1 MQVEDPVADPAEDSA
16 SRRPGACL
24 DDEADGQASNQA
36 SDRADELIGEVI
48 GDLEILSVFAEP
60 SAPLESPEQI
70 YARVF
75 RLLRPRTALPVI
87 RVRFRPYANAN
98 AQVKLDRGTL
108 LVSLADTLEGA
119 PAPVMEALAEIL
131 LSKLF
136 RRPVPV
142 ESNARYRRYLN
153 RKDIRRSLD
162 LVRQI
167 RGRKRVEGPQG
178 VRFHLDEMFAE
189 LNFRYFHGL
198 MARPILGW
206 SPYASRTILGHYDP
220 SHNAIVLS
228 RTLDRPD
235 TPRLAVEY
243 VLFHE
248 MLHLRYPAEHNGA
261 RRCVHTRTF
270 KDAEKQFEQLAE
282 AKRMLHAL

>member
-1 MQVEDPVADPAEDSA
+1 MQVEDLVDQP
-16 SRRPGACL
+16 
-24 DDEADGQASNQA
+24 ADG
-36 SDRADELIGEVI
+36 RVE
-48 GDLEILSVFAEP
+48 
-60 SAPLESPEQI
+60 APFPESPEQI

-75 RLLRPRTALPVI
+75 RTLRPRTALPAI
-87 RVRFRPYANAN
+87 HVRFRPYANAN
-98 AQVKLDRGTL
+98 AKVTLAGGGL
-108 LVSLADTLEGA
+108 LVSLADTLESL

-136 RRPVPV
+136 RRPIPA

-153 RKDIRRSLD
+153 RKDVSRSLD
-162 LVRQI
+162 VVRQI
-167 RGRKRVEGPQG
+167 RGRKQVEGPQG
-178 VRFHLDEMFAE
+178 VLFHLDEMFAE

-206 SPYASRTILGHYDP
+206 SPHASRNLLGHYDP

-228 RTLDRPD
+228 RILDRPD

-248 MLHLRYPAEHNGA
+248 MLHLRHPAEHTGT
-261 RRCVHTRTF
+261 RRRVHTRTF
-270 KDAEKQFEQLAE
+270 KEAEKQFENLAE
-282 AKRMLHAL
+282 AKRLLRSL